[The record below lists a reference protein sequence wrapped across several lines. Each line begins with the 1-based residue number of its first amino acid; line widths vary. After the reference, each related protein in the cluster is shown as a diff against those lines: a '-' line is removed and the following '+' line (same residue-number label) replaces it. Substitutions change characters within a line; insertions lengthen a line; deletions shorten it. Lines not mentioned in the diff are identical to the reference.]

1 MLYICRR
8 IYKNKINTHNHL
20 KIRKF
25 PLSDE
30 IHVLIEDFVYSR
42 EFENNTRISRL
53 IYLSLSKT
61 SYLRM
66 VWYIGGGRR
75 RRSTPSS
82 KPSKRRHIT
91 QLSPPR
97 HKHRWKQNK
106 LWMGP
111 LVVGRLS
118 GRAQHPL
125 HSADCREPLSRQL
138 PTSSGSAAGWLPST
152 FIVCDESE
160 KVHPGKC
167 ELCVLMAKN
176 GKWYAY
182 FTVRAK
188 YPYF

>member
-1 MLYICRR
+1 MKY
-8 IYKNKINTHNHL
+8 
-20 KIRKF
+20 
-25 PLSDE
+25 

-82 KPSKRRHIT
+82 KHGTSRNSPAAT
-91 QLSPPR
+91 QAPV
-97 HKHRWKQNK
+97 KQNK

-125 HSADCREPLSRQL
+125 HSADCREPL
-138 PTSSGSAAGWLPST
+138 GWLPSK
-152 FIVCDESE
+152 FIVCDASE
-160 KVHPGKC
+160 KVHPAKC
-167 ELCVLMAKN
+167 ELCVLMAKKHISLSGRN
-176 GKWYAY
+176 I
-182 FTVRAK
+182 RI
-188 YPYF
+188 